1 MADEPITPQQMQ
13 SVVQELQST
22 RSQLQAIASQI
33 NEISL
38 TLNALSSQDEK
49 RPVFRAVG
57 NLLLEVDDRDA
68 LADELGESKVA
79 FETHLGKL
87 VERESDLVSRYEE
100 MIESFEDQ

>member
-1 MADEPITPQQMQ
+1 MTDEPITPQQMQ

-68 LADELGESKVA
+68 LADELGKSKAA
-79 FETHLGKL
+79 FELHLEKL
-87 VERESDLVSRYEE
+87 VERESDLVSQYEE
-100 MIESFEDQ
+100 MIESFENQ

>member
-13 SVVQELQST
+13 SVVQDLQST
-22 RSQLQAIASQI
+22 RSQVQSIASQI

-57 NLLLEVDDRDA
+57 NLLLEVDDREA
-68 LADELGESKVA
+68 LADELGESKTA
-79 FETHLGKL
+79 FESHLELL
-87 VERESDLVSRYEE
+87 VERESDLSSQYDE
-100 MIESFEDQ
+100 MIESFENQ

>member
-1 MADEPITPQQMQ
+1 MTDEPITPQQMQ

-38 TLNALSSQDEK
+38 TLNALSSQDEN

-68 LADELGESKVA
+68 LADELGESKAA
-79 FETHLGKL
+79 FESHLEKF
-87 VERESDLVSRYEE
+87 VERESDLVSQYEE
-100 MIESFEDQ
+100 MLESFENQ